1 MTARLPLRPTS
12 SMYWSNLSSALY
24 STTTFFVSSVC
35 SRPQR
40 HGPTYLLQSRIM
52 QTSLLFQIEF
62 FLTSILIFPGKVK
75 PSGRIS
81 RPKRRK
87 HSIFVFIEKHS
98 SKILRD
104 DAAGNGCK
112 IHAHGVRLQ
121 SRFTE
126 ILNPFYTLANF
137 FVFPIDI
144 LCTWTV
150 ISYGTDCDRAVAQH
164 RVCGL

>member
-1 MTARLPLRPTS
+1 MTARLAAQADFVHVLVELVERIILHDDLLR
-12 SMYWSNLSSALY
+12 LQCVLAAAAA
-24 STTTFFVSSVC
+24 
-35 SRPQR
+35 R
-40 HGPTYLLQSRIM
+40 PTYLLQSRIM

-81 RPKRRK
+81 HPKRRK

-98 SKILRD
+98 SKILRV

-126 ILNPFYTLANF
+126 IFNPFYTLANF
-137 FVFPIDI
+137 FVFSIDI

-164 RVCGL
+164 RVCWL

>member
-1 MTARLPLRPTS
+1 
-12 SMYWSNLSSALY
+12 
-24 STTTFFVSSVC
+24 
-35 SRPQR
+35 
-40 HGPTYLLQSRIM
+40 M

-98 SKILRD
+98 SKILRI

-126 ILNPFYTLANF
+126 ILNPFYTLANY
-137 FVFPIDI
+137 FVFSIDI

>member
-1 MTARLPLRPTS
+1 
-12 SMYWSNLSSALY
+12 MYWSNLSSALY

-40 HGPTYLLQSRIM
+40 HGRHICCNRESCKHRSYSDRIFPY
-52 QTSLLFQIEF
+52 QHID
-62 FLTSILIFPGKVK
+62 FPGKVK

-81 RPKRRK
+81 HPKRRK

-98 SKILRD
+98 SKILRV

-137 FVFPIDI
+137 FVFSIDI

-164 RVCGL
+164 HVCGL